1 VKFQLQRKG
10 KLKIKTLAPFK
21 ILRKRI
27 DFFFDLASGNW
38 IALNTPNDR
47 PLFLNNIIGA
57 ERANEEGN
65 WIERFT
71 SAGYYTIQKLTER
84 D

>member
-1 VKFQLQRKG
+1 
-10 KLKIKTLAPFK
+10 
-21 ILRKRI
+21 
-27 DFFFDLASGNW
+27 
-38 IALNTPNDR
+38 ALNTPNDR